1 MQKWTEDKFSRS
13 NSILKIQN
21 DKDKVKNA
29 KKNIEEARNERL
41 KKRDD
46 IFWRYSR
53 NKRLNKLFRELE
65 KENPKLPILFQIKQR
80 EHEVDVKFENNLVK
94 NPLKQ
99 S

>member
-1 MQKWTEDKFSRS
+1 MQKWTEDKFSGS
-13 NSILKIQN
+13 NSTLKIQN

-53 NKRLNKLFRELE
+53 NKRLNKLFLELE